1 MTIVL
6 RKAAHTHDAV
16 QAASGLVAVALSE
29 LTITQ
34 RQIAV
39 ALHTLLENQ
48 DVTWAVHGLQS
59 VVALFRLRGEHVVT
73 VLVPVTSFF
82 PQRFVNDLWT
92 LHFLVAV
99 VLVNG
104 THVLLDLL
112 PNSPTFGMPEHQA
125 WCVLVNVEQ
134 IEFAA

>member
-16 QAASGLVAVALSE
+16 QAASGLVAVALTK

-39 ALHTLLENQ
+39 ALHALLENQ
-48 DVTWAVHGLQS
+48 DMTRAVHGLQS

-73 VLVPVTSFF
+73 VLVPVTCFF
-82 PQRFVNDLWT
+82 PQRFINDLWA

-134 IEFAA
+134 IEFTA